1 MAGVLISLLVLA
13 AFEFLAFW
21 GFRLALVADGD
32 RRRGRV
38 VAVVYWLTSAGV
50 LGALI
55 GFAFFGPRN
64 IDNEPQIPKAV
75 IIAAIAVYLPKIG
88 LAALTLIDLA
98 RRAVTW
104 IVRRTLARTTAA
116 HPGWL
121 TRTRLLPRLGLAL
134 AALTFGAI
142 VWGATLGRS
151 DVRIYRHT
159 VLSESLPPDF
169 DGLRVAQ
176 LSDIHAS
183 SLGSGATRLAD
194 RLVAAVNAERPDLV
208 VFTGDYGEPV
218 DFEANPEILGRLRA
232 RLGKFAVL
240 GNHDFGG
247 RERAADNWTSAE
259 GKRRKIE
266 ALARAFRT
274 RGFTLLMNDAA
285 VCSRGTGTIAILG
298 VGVHDPHH
306 GFDDANVTPAESA
319 AGTAPF
325 RLLIAHS
332 PQYWESVIRGR
343 RAIDLTLVGH
353 THGAQ
358 VGIGIGS
365 LVWSPAALEYRYWGG
380 LYREGRQYLNV
391 NRGTGYIGLPL
402 RVNMPADVS
411 LIVVRSGRA
420 GRAAD
425 APAGSAAGG
434 SMF

>member
-1 MAGVLISLLVLA
+1 MAGAFISLIVLA
-13 AFEFLAFW
+13 GFEFLAFW
-21 GFRLALVADGD
+21 GFRLALHSDTH
-32 RRRGRV
+32 RRSRWV
-38 VAVVYWLTSAGV
+38 VTGVYWLASAGV

-55 GFAFFGPRN
+55 GFAFFGARN
-64 IDNEPQIPKAV
+64 VDNEPQIPKAV
-75 IIAAIAVYLPKIG
+75 IIAVIAVYLPKIG
-88 LAALTLIDLA
+88 LAVLTLLDLV
-98 RRAVTW
+98 RQAVAW
-104 IVRRTLARTTAA
+104 IVRRALARPTAA
-116 HPGWL
+116 EPGWL

-151 DVRIYRHT
+151 DVRVYRHT
-159 VLSESLPPDF
+159 VLSESLPADF
-169 DGLRVAQ
+169 DGLRVAHI
-176 LSDIHAS
+176 SDIHAS
-183 SLGSGATRLAD
+183 SLGSGAKRLAD

-208 VFTGDYGEPV
+208 VFTGDYGEAV
-218 DFEANPEILGRLRA
+218 DFEASPDILGRLRA

-259 GKRRKIE
+259 DKHRKIE
-266 ALARAFRT
+266 ALARAFRS

-285 VCSRGTGTIAILG
+285 VRSRGTGTIAILG
-298 VGVHDPHH
+298 VSVYDPHH
-306 GFDDANVTPAESA
+306 GFDDADVTTAESA

-332 PQYWESVIRGR
+332 PQYWESAVQGR

-434 SMF
+434 SM

>member
-1 MAGVLISLLVLA
+1 MAGALISLIVLA

-38 VAVVYWLTSAGV
+38 VAGVYWLASASV
-50 LGALI
+50 LSALI

-64 IDNEPQIPKAV
+64 VDNEPQLPKAV
-75 IIAAIAVYLPKIG
+75 IIAAIAIYLPKIG
-88 LAALTLIDLA
+88 LAALTLIDLVRQA
-98 RRAVTW
+98 AAWVG
-104 IVRRTLARTTAA
+104 RRTLARTPAA
-116 HPGWL
+116 QPGWL
-121 TRTRLLPRLGLAL
+121 IRTRLLPRLGLAL

-142 VWGATLGRS
+142 IWGATLGRS

-159 VLSESLPPDF
+159 VISESLPADF
-169 DGLRVAQ
+169 DGLRIAHI
-176 LSDIHAS
+176 SDIHAS

-208 VFTGDYGEPV
+208 FFTGDYGEPA

-247 RERAADNWTSAE
+247 RERAADNWTSVE
-259 GKRRKIE
+259 DKRRKIE
-266 ALARAFRT
+266 ALAWAFRS

-285 VCSRGTGTIAILG
+285 VLSKGPGTIAILG
-298 VGVHDPHH
+298 VSVYDPHH
-306 GFDDANVTPAESA
+306 GFDDADVAAAESA

-332 PQYWESVIRGR
+332 PQYWESVVQGR

-365 LVWSPAALEYRYWGG
+365 LVWSPAALEYRHWGG

-411 LIVVRSGRA
+411 LIVVRSDRA
-420 GRAAD
+420 GRAANV
-425 APAGSAAGG
+425 PAGSAAGG
-434 SMF
+434 SAF